1 MKYYL
6 PLKEIFQIPSVETK
20 SYEKKNA
27 FVYMV
32 IITWKDIQKETK
44 LEHFDYLNKNIC
56 IKHPKIS
63 CCSNFFSINLY
74 ALPLFQTGHLK
85 LVIDLSFNHILL

>member
-6 PLKEIFQIPSVETK
+6 PLKEIFQIPSVEIK
-20 SYEKKNA
+20 SYEKKNV

-44 LEHFDYLNKNIC
+44 SEHFDYLNKNIY
-56 IKHPKIS
+56 
-63 CCSNFFSINLY
+63 L
-74 ALPLFQTGHLK
+74 
-85 LVIDLSFNHILL
+85 LSST